1 VPWTPITRHGEVT
14 PDILLVLPITET
26 TSSSTNLAEIL
37 SEAGS
42 GTIAHKNKK
51 RITAGTY
58 STHFLFL
65 SPQIMNS
72 SGMVP
77 TKTSVVQFATVSLQ
91 EKAFAIKNVVDSTEK
106 ASAKYLLT

>member
-77 TKTSVVQFATVSLQ
+77 FATVSLQ
-91 EKAFAIKNVVDSTEK
+91 KKAFVIKNVVDSTEK